1 MSNFDLAQNPNTPPK
16 TLDSLSN
23 DDDYGVRWHVVWNPS
38 TLPETLAR
46 LANDKDY
53 DIRRNVARNP
63 NTPQYILTYFKI
75 KKFLTHYNC
84 FNHE

>member
-1 MSNFDLAQNPNTPPK
+1 MSNFDLAKNPNTPP
-16 TLDSLSN
+16 
-23 DDDYGVRWHVVWNPS
+23 
-38 TLPETLAR
+38 ETLEH
-46 LANDKDY
+46 LANDKDWLV
-53 DIRRNVARNP
+53 RCRVARNLNTTTETLERLANDEDWYVRYEVAKNP